1 MNAKIKSHAKT
12 ITKFF
17 TCYNIVAC
25 LWSMG
30 KRGKKSQRKKS
41 QNIFKLCVFSNFR
54 VDGKKRTLYGL
65 LNIFKLDL
73 QPTKY
78 NYMGFLCKTDC
89 FFCIFVK

>member
-30 KRGKKSQRKKS
+30 KRGEKSQRKNRKTYLS
-41 QNIFKLCVFSNFR
+41 YVCSPISASM
-54 VDGKKRTLYGL
+54 GKKERCMA
-65 LNIFKLDL
+65 F
-73 QPTKY
+73 
-78 NYMGFLCKTDC
+78 
-89 FFCIFVK
+89 